1 MCGRVGGLREEDKK
15 IPGAAKGKMDA
26 GVVVVVVKHHPAGTP
41 RPRTWRETCFCSPSS
56 SEVLWTLDHLP
67 CTQVSTFSQP
77 SCVHVARAV
86 EMLMR
91 MLFLYR
97 AQQENTSCD
106 EWIPLAYP
114 EWELRDLGVP

>member
-1 MCGRVGGLREEDKK
+1 MCGRVGGGREEDKK
-15 IPGAAKGKMDA
+15 IPGAAKGQMDA
-26 GVVVVVVKHHPAGTP
+26 GVVVVVVKHHPAGTL
-41 RPRTWRETCFCSPSS
+41 RPRTWRETCFYSPS
-56 SEVLWTLDHLP
+56 SEVLWSLDHFP

-106 EWIPLAYP
+106 EWVPLAYL
-114 EWELRDLGVP
+114 E